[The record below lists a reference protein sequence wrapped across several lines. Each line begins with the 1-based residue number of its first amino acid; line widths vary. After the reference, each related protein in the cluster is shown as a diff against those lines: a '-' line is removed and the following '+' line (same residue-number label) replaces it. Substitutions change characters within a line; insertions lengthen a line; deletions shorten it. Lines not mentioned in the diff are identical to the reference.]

1 MWPGLDPIKE
11 VHALVG
17 GFLKSHSNLTLENYV
32 TYISL
37 LYLYKHTC
45 ELISCHLNIK
55 DLSGVT
61 DNWDYNEGVNC
72 LYITRWVV
80 YWCIDLFVTSLIK
93 VMSRCS
99 GNLSR
104 KGFVVYQRSIVT
116 IKNFYMSWVYSYIL
130 YIAGWTSLFI
140 HPLSFSH
147 IHISTYSHIYPSY
160 KYSYGWIQHWYS
172 GSSMDY

>member
-11 VHALVG
+11 VHAIVG
-17 GFLKSHSNLTLENYV
+17 GFLKSHLNLTLENYV

-37 LYLYKHTC
+37 ILYKHTC
-45 ELISCHLNIK
+45 ELISCRLNIK

-61 DNWDYNEGVNC
+61 DKRDYNEGVGY

-80 YWCIDLFVTSLIK
+80 YWYINLFVTSLIK

-130 YIAGWTSLFI
+130 HITGWTNLFI
-140 HPLSFSH
+140 HPLSSLH
-147 IHISTYSHIYPSY
+147 IHSSTYKMDIYVY
-160 KYSYGWIQHWYS
+160 MY
-172 GSSMDY
+172 